1 MGTTNLDFS
10 STIRKE
16 GAHPK
21 NEAGGEFEREE
32 FVKKSTVP
40 DRVESLGEVNRSQ
53 NRSVWRFFLFGSRPR
68 LIETEFGQ
76 GVTYQDE
83 IRPGKSRGDDS
94 IQGEKLGEKKSS
106 AQKAW
111 RCRRWREMGRKKDGE
126 EVGFPGL

>member
-21 NEAGGEFEREE
+21 NKARGEFEREE

-53 NRSVWRFFLFGSRPR
+53 NRSVWKLFPFGSQPR

-94 IQGEKLGEKKSS
+94 IQGEKLGKKESS
-106 AQKAW
+106 AQKTW
-111 RCRRWREMGRKKDGE
+111 RCRR
-126 EVGFPGL
+126 

>member
-21 NEAGGEFEREE
+21 NEARGEFEREE

-53 NRSVWRFFLFGSRPR
+53 NRSVWRFFSSGSRPR

-83 IRPGKSRGDDS
+83 IRPGKSRGDVS
-94 IQGEKLGEKKSS
+94 IQGEKLGEKESS
-106 AQKAW
+106 VQKAW
-111 RCRRWREMGRKKDGE
+111 RCRR
-126 EVGFPGL
+126 

>member
-16 GAHPK
+16 GAHPN
-21 NEAGGEFEREE
+21 NEARGEFEREE
-32 FVKKSTVP
+32 FVKKSRVP

-53 NRSVWRFFLFGSRPR
+53 NCSVWVFFSFISRPR

-83 IRPGKSRGDDS
+83 NRPGKSRGDDS
-94 IQGEKLGEKKSS
+94 IQGEKLGEKESS
-106 AQKAW
+106 TQKAW
-111 RCRRWREMGRKKDGE
+111 RCRT
-126 EVGFPGL
+126 